1 MLFEFWDPVV
11 DRVGSRLDGWR
22 KGRLCRSGRLVLISG
37 RLPISVQIH
46 RENDERYF
54 MARE

>member
-1 MLFEFWDPVV
+1 MLFEFWDTVV
-11 DRVGSRLDGWR
+11 DRVGPRLDGWR
-22 KGRLCRSGRLVLISG
+22 KGCLG
-37 RLPISVQIH
+37 RLPVCVQIH